1 MHQLGIHAKVVAES
15 SVDGTRV
22 LHDGPYD
29 FDAQLY
35 YPIEP
40 IRMAA
45 GDKVRFECTWRN
57 TTDRTVRWGD
67 SSLDE
72 MCAMGLYRFPG
83 WR

>member
-1 MHQLGIHAKVVAES
+1 MLNDA
-15 SVDGTRV
+15 
-22 LHDGPYD
+22 PYD

-35 YPIEP
+35 YSIDP

-57 TTDRTVRWGD
+57 TTDRTIAFGD

-72 MCAMGLYRFPG
+72 MCAVGQYRYPSG
-83 WR
+83 R